1 MKRNYHSD
9 LDFVEAGFRA
19 CWQNASDLL
28 LSAQLLLESKLMGTA
43 LSLSVLTMEEVGKI
57 MLLDGLVFAKH
68 SDYKDK
74 KFRSGFSKH
83 RSKLQFLDLF
93 PFFVT
98 SLGSADPRY
107 EREVRYKRALALTV
121 HNLKIERAALA
132 QWIGEECDLLKL
144 DRWKQSG
151 FYAETGGDQFVT
163 PRQAVP
169 EEFARA
175 VNTLTWRFITTIDFL
190 LKSGNL
196 ERYFDRA
203 RRIRG
208 KASEADHLWMEKIG
222 SEIADELFGLSS
234 DGGIRRGGSKTTL
247 Q

>member
-1 MKRNYHSD
+1 MVR
-9 LDFVEAGFRA
+9 
-19 CWQNASDLL
+19 
-28 LSAQLLLESKLMGTA
+28 
-43 LSLSVLTMEEVGKI
+43 
-57 MLLDGLVFAKH
+57 LDGLLFAKH
-68 SDYKDK
+68 GDYKDK
-74 KFRSGFSKH
+74 KFRSGFRKH
-83 RSKLQFLDLF
+83 PSKLQYLDLF

-98 SLGSADPRY
+98 ALGTSDPRY
-107 EREVRYKRALALTV
+107 EWEMRYKQALALTV

-151 FYAETGGDQFVT
+151 FYAETEGDQFVT

-175 VNTLTWRFITTIDFL
+175 VNKLAWRFITTIDFL
-190 LKSGNL
+190 LKGANL

-222 SEIADELFGLSS
+222 SEIADELFGLYS
-234 DGGIRRGGSKTTL
+234 DKESDEEK
-247 Q
+247 